1 MILGEHE
8 HSSLVGTDLVK
19 RGHSER
25 EVLCTY
31 ITGTVVFFL
40 NRTVPMYRVTERDH
54 RAAVERPLE
63 PPLGRGRIVV
73 NPLISGTGTLQDSMK
88 SFLTAIHSQRLN
100 C

>member
-8 HSSLVGTDLVK
+8 HSSLVGTDLVI

-25 EVLCTY
+25 EVFVRILPAPLSFFS
-31 ITGTVVFFL
+31 TG
-40 NRTVPMYRVTERDH
+40 PYRVTERDH

-73 NPLISGTGTLQDSMK
+73 NPLITGTGTLQDSMK
-88 SFLTAIHSQRLN
+88 SFLTAIHSQRL
-100 C
+100 

>member
-1 MILGEHE
+1 MYVYYRHRCLF
-8 HSSLVGTDLVK
+8 SQPD
-19 RGHSER
+19 R
-25 EVLCTY
+25 TY
-31 ITGTVVFFL
+31 V
-40 NRTVPMYRVTERDH
+40 RVTERDH

-73 NPLISGTGTLQDSMK
+73 NPLITGTGTLQDSMK